1 MAQQQRNLPELI
13 SGSKISPFRE
23 MSRLQRS
30 IDRLFD
36 DMMAPFLG
44 TSLMSPLITP
54 MVLGAMHP
62 SRALIEEQMAPQT
75 FIPPMDVEETDNQYI
90 VNVDLPGVTKNDITI
105 ETRDNQLIICGE
117 RKCEKV
123 EEKGVHHAV
132 ERYHGCFQRS
142 FMLPTTVNAD
152 QIQANFENGV
162 LQIVIPKVESA
173 HRKTIQIG
181 ERIGVPHVPTKTE
194 KKEKAA

>member
-44 TSLMSPLITP
+44 SSLVSPSL
-54 MVLGAMHP
+54 LGSMHP
-62 SRALIEEQMAPQT
+62 SRGMIEEQMGSQT
-75 FIPPMDVEETDNQYI
+75 FIPPMDIEETDNQYI

-117 RKCEKV
+117 RKAEKV
-123 EEKGVHHAV
+123 EEKGVRHAV

-181 ERIGVPHVPTKTE
+181 ERIAVPHVPTKAE